1 MTTEKHS
8 HNILLWLVGI
18 GFFME
23 TLDGTIVN
31 TALPSMAQAL
41 NESPL
46 YMQSV
51 VISYALTLAV
61 FIPASGWLTDR
72 FGIRKVYIGAIS
84 IFTVG
89 SLFCAIAQTLP
100 QLVLSRVIQGMGG
113 SMLMPVGRLA
123 ILRNFPGSKYLSALS
138 FVAVPAL
145 IGPLIGPTLGGWLVQ
160 FASWHWIF
168 LINLPIGLVLAFVTY
183 KTMPAD
189 EIVEST
195 RTFDMVG
202 FFQISAFMISMS
214 FALDGL
220 SGMGFSYALVLILF
234 IFALAALAA
243 YVLHAQKTKSP
254 LISPALF
261 QERTYSIGILGNMF
275 ARIGSSGMPF
285 LIPLFFQL
293 SLGYSPFEAGL
304 SMIPLAMA
312 AIIAKRFVSSQV
324 ERYGYRKFLIINTL
338 IVGASIASFAMI
350 SPGEPKWYQII
361 HLLLFG
367 IFNSMQ
373 FTAMNTLT
381 LKDLDRKKA
390 SDGNALFSM
399 VQMLAM
405 SFSVAA
411 AGSLL
416 TAFMNYYDKLSAFHG
431 AFITMGIMT
440 CTSSWIFWQLS
451 KDNKNTVQQ

>member
-84 IFTVG
+84 IFTLG

-168 LINLPIGLVLAFVTY
+168 LINLPIGLILAFVTY

-293 SLGYSPFEAGL
+293 SLGHSPFEAGL

-416 TAFMNYYDKLSAFHG
+416 TAFMNYYDKLAAFHG

>member
-1 MTTEKHS
+1 
-8 HNILLWLVGI
+8 
-18 GFFME
+18 ME

-51 VISYALTLAV
+51 VIAYALTLAV

-72 FGIRKVYIGAIS
+72 FGIRKVYIGAITV
-84 IFTVG
+84 FTIG
-89 SLFCAIAQTLP
+89 SLFCAISQTLP
-100 QLVLSRVIQGMGG
+100 QLVISRVVQGMGG

-138 FVAVPAL
+138 FVAIPAL
-145 IGPLIGPTLGGWLVQ
+145 IGPLIGPTLGGWMVE

-168 LINLPIGLVLAFVTY
+168 LINLPIGLALAFTTH
-183 KTMPAD
+183 KAMPLD
-189 EIVEST
+189 EGEAT
-195 RTFDMVG
+195 RTFDWVG
-202 FFQISAFMISMS
+202 FIQISAFMISMS

-220 SGMGFSYALVLILF
+220 SGMGFSYGLVLILF
-234 IFALAALAA
+234 IFGLAALVA
-243 YVLHAQKTKSP
+243 YVLHAQKSKSP

-261 QERTYSIGILGNMF
+261 KERTYSIGILGNMF

-293 SLGYSPFEAGL
+293 CLGYSPFEAGL
-304 SMIPLAMA
+304 SMIPLAIA
-312 AIIAKRFVSSQV
+312 AIIAKRHVATQV
-324 ERYGYRKFLIINTL
+324 NRYGYRKFLIINTL
-338 IVGASIASFAMI
+338 IVGACIASFAMI
-350 SPGEPKWYQII
+350 SPGEPRWYQIV
-361 HLLLFG
+361 HLLMFG

-416 TAFMNYYDKLSAFHG
+416 ATFMNHYDKVDAFHG
-431 AFITMGIMT
+431 AFLSMGAMT
-440 CTSSWIFWQLS
+440 CTSAWIFWQLAKEDKLS
-451 KDNKNTVQQ
+451 G